1 VRTGKFKTQLDLGV
15 NCGMME
21 KVWDELRK
29 IEKEAELMQEEG
41 TRRSK
46 AISEA
51 ADKEAEK
58 IISNSKIYAND
69 EAKRLREASVKK
81 ANENRESMI
90 KENEAAISRIKV
102 AAKKRN
108 EKAISFVVDQVLGN
122 NSS

>member
-1 VRTGKFKTQLDLGV
+1 
-15 NCGMME
+15 MME